1 MKKLKILITG
11 ITGRIGS
18 RLAKSMIEA
27 GHQVRGLAYP
37 DDSKL
42 EKLKSLDLELVYGN
56 LMDPDSVKRAVEGME
71 VICHLGADTGKSSNS
86 EFFQT
91 NVQGSFNVLEAA
103 VKKVPNL
110 IRFFFA
116 SSDAVY
122 QKCLSE
128 GSEIPL
134 KENETPIEPVGW
146 YVLSKVIG
154 EEMCQAYRRRYQL
167 PIVIFRFSHVFG
179 LGEILKFPRFYL
191 RYWLEKFYEKAESDL
206 VCEATFKNLHAM
218 WSGYEP
224 LLVARDAKG
233 RAYKMHA
240 VDVRDIVHG
249 FFCALENEAAVGE
262 VFQLAASS
270 PMAWDKAVPYL
281 SKALNVHYVEASLV
295 GIAPTYYE
303 HDISK
308 ARRLIGYSP
317 QYDVFRMIDDAISYQ
332 PSAVSN
338 QLRK

>member
-71 VICHLGADTGKSSNS
+71 VICHLGAAMGKFSDS

-103 VKKVPNL
+103 VKKAPNL

-116 SSDAVY
+116 STDAIY
-122 QKCLSE
+122 QKYPPE
-128 GSEIPL
+128 GLQKPIKEDEMPL
-134 KENETPIEPVGW
+134 EPVGW
-146 YVLSKVIG
+146 YALSKVMG
-154 EEMCQAYRRRYQL
+154 EEMCQAYRRQYQL
-167 PIVIFRFSHVFG
+167 PFVIFRFSYVFG
-179 LGEILKFPRFYL
+179 EGEILKFPQFYL
-191 RYWLEKFYEKAESDL
+191 RHWLEIFRQKVESEPYNLKAEM
-206 VCEATFKNLHAM
+206 TFKNLHAM

-224 LLVARDAKG
+224 LLIARDERG
-233 RAYKMHA
+233 RAYKKHI

-249 FFCALENEAAVGE
+249 FFCALEGEAAIGE
-262 VFQLAASS
+262 VFQLAAPV
-270 PMAWDKAVPYL
+270 PMTWDEAVPHL
-281 SKALNVHYVEASLV
+281 SKALGVHYVEGSLV

-308 ARRLIGYSP
+308 AKKLIGYNP
-317 QYDVFRMIDDAISYQ
+317 QYDVYRMID
-332 PSAVSN
+332 SASDDSDN
-338 QLRK
+338 LIFIL